1 MTCPML
7 AGSGRPFRVG
17 RGPAQLQALV
27 HPEDARDVRMAAP
40 ILVAWVA
47 SARWPVDRGSSD
59 AEEFGEFGLGVV
71 P

>member
-1 MTCPML
+1 MTCPMF

-47 SARWPVDRGSSD
+47 SVMVR
-59 AEEFGEFGLGVV
+59 
-71 P
+71 